1 LKKLNFFIHQFL
13 SKALSSQLESILDK
27 EQEQLSTDNNNES
40 GIGGGTGGGTNFW
53 NSDESYEDY
62 YNEGTHAWSF
72 VLHVVVFVGFMSI
85 SVYIY
90 ICQSIS
96 FFKYVIILLLFVI
109 AIVNRS
115 GHDCPYSLRIMACLL
130 LYEITS
136 FLRETYDTLPKLSS
150 IHPTGMNFRQPQ
162 QQRGNNQG
170 TSAPPTL
177 VETSST
183 LTDKRSND
191 RIRMGSVVSQTSN
204 RSSAS
209 ISSEH
214 PARMLILISN

>member
-1 LKKLNFFIHQFL
+1 
-13 SKALSSQLESILDK
+13 
-27 EQEQLSTDNNNES
+27 
-40 GIGGGTGGGTNFW
+40 
-53 NSDESYEDY
+53 
-62 YNEGTHAWSF
+62 
-72 VLHVVVFVGFMSI
+72 
-85 SVYIY
+85 
-90 ICQSIS
+90 
-96 FFKYVIILLLFVI
+96 
-109 AIVNRS
+109 
-115 GHDCPYSLRIMACLL
+115 MACLL

-150 IHPTGMNFRQPQ
+150 IHPTGMNFRQ
-162 QQRGNNQG
+162 QQRGNTPG
-170 TSAPPTL
+170 TSVPQTL

-214 PARMLILISN
+214 PARM

>member
-1 LKKLNFFIHQFL
+1 LNRIQINPFFFL
-13 SKALSSQLESILDK
+13 YRL
-27 EQEQLSTDNNNES
+27 
-40 GIGGGTGGGTNFW
+40 
-53 NSDESYEDY
+53 
-62 YNEGTHAWSF
+62 
-72 VLHVVVFVGFMSI
+72 
-85 SVYIY
+85 
-90 ICQSIS
+90 
-96 FFKYVIILLLFVI
+96 

-150 IHPTGMNFRQPQ
+150 IPPAGVNFRQQ
-162 QQRGNNQG
+162 QQRSNNQT
-170 TSAPPTL
+170 TSPPQTL

-214 PARMLILISN
+214 PARMYLSFY